1 MSDISFANIAVV
13 ACGTMSLELN
23 YLKQE
28 DFPIRII
35 CCGLLFHGRECSS
48 SIDACGHVPGPES
61 VVDVDRRNI

>member
-28 DFPIRII
+28 GFLDTDH
-35 CCGLLFHGRECSS
+35 LLWPFVSR
-48 SIDACGHVPGPES
+48 P
-61 VVDVDRRNI
+61 